1 MSAPKWLLPL
11 GVVAAATLCSP
22 HAQAETYFTTEQV
35 QKALF
40 PEASAFEPVTFQL
53 TDAERAA
60 LSKVAKT
67 RTPLP
72 EKTLWRVKKGTDTI
86 GTFVVDEV
94 YGKHEFITYAV
105 ALKPD
110 GAVRGLEVMVYRET
124 YGGQIRDAK
133 WRTQFV
139 GKTNGAPLALD
150 QDIVNISGATMSC
163 LHVAEGVKRLLALH
177 AMVLKS
183 KV

>member
-11 GVVAAATLCSP
+11 GVVAAATLSSP
-22 HAQAETYFTTEQV
+22 HALAETYFNTEQA

-40 PEASAFEPVTFQL
+40 PEATAFELIAIQL
-53 TDAERAA
+53 TDADRAA
-60 LSKVAKT
+60 LGKVAKT

-72 EKTLWRVKKGTDTI
+72 EKTLWRAKKGAETI
-86 GTFVVDEV
+86 GTFAIDDV

-110 GAVRGLEVMVYRET
+110 GSVRGLEVMVYRET

-133 WRTQFV
+133 WRAQFV
-139 GKTNGAPLALD
+139 GKTHGATLALD